1 MNEIELNFYIETQIQ
16 NATQPLYDKITEL
29 EKALSAIS
37 RIALENSE
45 NFDND
50 YYILQDFLNTQKG

>member
-1 MNEIELNFYIETQIQ
+1 MKQAELIDQLIY

-29 EKALSAIS
+29 EKTLSAIS

-45 NFDND
+45 NFDHD
-50 YYILQDFLNTQKG
+50 YYILQDFLNNQKAGQ

>member
-1 MNEIELNFYIETQIQ
+1 MNEAELNFYMENQIQ

-37 RIALENSE
+37 RIAL
-45 NFDND
+45 
-50 YYILQDFLNTQKG
+50 

>member
-1 MNEIELNFYIETQIQ
+1 MNEAELNFYMENQIQ
-16 NATQPLYDKITEL
+16 NATQPLYDKIIEL

>member
-1 MNEIELNFYIETQIQ
+1 MNEKELNYYIEI
-16 NATQPLYDKITEL
+16 QPLYDKITEL

-45 NFDND
+45 NFEHD
-50 YYILQDFLNTQKG
+50 YSILQDFLNIQKG

>member
-1 MNEIELNFYIETQIQ
+1 MNEAELNFYIETQIQ
-16 NATQPLYDKITEL
+16 NATQPLCDKITEL